1 MMETMLEKALALGM
15 TEEEFRQVCA
25 ILGREPTD
33 TELAM
38 FSVEWSEHCGYGRSR
53 QWLKLLP
60 RNIGK
65 FRTAVGGDAGGI
77 EVKPGLWV
85 LFKMES
91 HNHPSQIEPKSGAAT
106 GIGGIVRDIL
116 AMGARPIAL
125 VDTLR
130 FADPSDPKAR
140 YIFTGVVDGI
150 SWYGNCLAPDEILF
164 VRENGQ
170 VKIVS
175 IGDFCE
181 AVLRGQLNGRKVE
194 VLSLDP
200 KTSQPC
206 WVRVLRVFKRK
217 SDRLLEIRT
226 SMGRRIKVTP
236 DHPCLVM
243 KEEGSW
249 VIKSAKHLRLGD
261 RLPVI
266 GCLPVD
272 PNAPKSLDLIALF
285 RAMRDDIFV
294 QTSIP
299 PQKIARARQIL
310 RALVPSAQKRFS
322 YLKRGHFPL
331 SVYLLLEKELAL
343 PRDKARLYLRSGKAN
358 CVPAVIPIDEEFA
371 RLVGY
376 YLSEGCCS
384 RHGTTYRLIWV
395 FNKGEQEY
403 VRDLCNILRRL
414 GIRFKVNHDNATTK
428 VVLSSWFLGIL
439 FKEVLKCGEKAENK
453 SVPEVL
459 MRHSPKL
466 RRQVLIGLFR
476 GDGSVTTYTHQKGSP
491 VKISFATAS
500 RKLFE
505 QVILL
510 LQDIGITPYCYR
522 KDGGEAVICGRR
534 HRTLPVHFV
543 EIRALRDVQKMKQW
557 FSRHINWRILE
568 SLGRYTVPQRS
579 YPRYKWHNGFSTVT
593 VADIR
598 EIPGSTVYDLEVEN
612 THLFVTSGGLITHN
626 CIGIPTVAGEVGFN
640 DCYKTNCLVGVMCV
654 GVAREHELMTSAAK
668 GVGNAVV
675 YVGNAT
681 GRDGIGGCSVLASQE
696 MREALEMRPTVQL
709 GDPFAEKCL
718 IEACLE
724 AFKTGAVVA
733 VKDMGAAGLTCTT
746 VEMAAAGGVGMVVDI
761 SLVPKREPDMQAW
774 EVMMSESQ
782 ERMLLIVERGREWE
796 VKRIFDRWGLHC
808 VVIGR
813 ITDDGI
819 VRIYDR
825 TGHGAKG
832 TGQVEL
838 VAEIPAKA
846 IAEAPIKNLPMR
858 KPDYL
863 ERLRA
868 FDFSQLPEP
877 NDYGEAL
884 LHLLSSPNIAS
895 KAWVYEQYDHMVQ
908 INTVVP
914 PGAADAAVLRL
925 KDWDERLGIAV
936 TADCNSLYCYLDP
949 YRGAQLAIA
958 EAARNLSCVGAEPAG
973 VTDCLCFG
981 NPDKPDR
988 YWQFVEC
995 VKGIADAC
1003 RELNLPVVSGNVSFY
1018 NESETSVIHP
1028 SPLIGMVG
1036 VLDDA
1041 SRHATMAFKDEGDVI
1056 VLLGVCREE
1065 LGGSEYLRWR
1075 FGLEVGEPPMLDWR
1089 LEKAVQKVCR
1099 EGIRQGLIK
1108 SAHDGSEGGLA
1119 VCLAEC
1125 CIAGNI
1131 GAQIVVPEGAWQS
1144 SSCRLSALLF
1154 GETSSR
1160 IVVTVAPKRLGALMA
1175 LAKAHDC
1182 PAFVLGAV
1190 KGERLSM
1197 EAQGRQLFSV
1207 SVGEMAKAW
1216 QEGLRRWV
1224 SR

>member
-1 MMETMLEKALALGM
+1 MAETMLEKARALGM
-15 TEEEFRQVCA
+15 TDEEFEQVCA
-25 ILGREPTD
+25 LLGREPTD

-65 FRTAVGGDAGGI
+65 FRAAVGSDAGGI

-91 HNHPSQIEPKSGAAT
+91 HNHPSQIEPRSGAAT

-140 YIFTGVVDGI
+140 YIFTGVVEGI
-150 SWYGNCLAPDEILF
+150 QFYGNC
-164 VRENGQ
+164 
-170 VKIVS
+170 
-175 IGDFCE
+175 IG
-181 AVLRGQLNGRKVE
+181 
-194 VLSLDP
+194 
-200 KTSQPC
+200 
-206 WVRVLRVFKRK
+206 
-217 SDRLLEIRT
+217 
-226 SMGRRIKVTP
+226 
-236 DHPCLVM
+236 
-243 KEEGSW
+243 
-249 VIKSAKHLRLGD
+249 
-261 RLPVI
+261 
-266 GCLPVD
+266 
-272 PNAPKSLDLIALF
+272 
-285 RAMRDDIFV
+285 
-294 QTSIP
+294 
-299 PQKIARARQIL
+299 
-310 RALVPSAQKRFS
+310 VPT
-322 YLKRGHFPL
+322 
-331 SVYLLLEKELAL
+331 
-343 PRDKARLYLRSGKAN
+343 
-358 CVPAVIPIDEEFA
+358 I
-371 RLVGY
+371 
-376 YLSEGCCS
+376 
-384 RHGTTYRLIWV
+384 
-395 FNKGEQEY
+395 
-403 VRDLCNILRRL
+403 
-414 GIRFKVNHDNATTK
+414 
-428 VVLSSWFLGIL
+428 
-439 FKEVLKCGEKAENK
+439 
-453 SVPEVL
+453 
-459 MRHSPKL
+459 
-466 RRQVLIGLFR
+466 
-476 GDGSVTTYTHQKGSP
+476 
-491 VKISFATAS
+491 
-500 RKLFE
+500 
-505 QVILL
+505 
-510 LQDIGITPYCYR
+510 
-522 KDGGEAVICGRR
+522 
-534 HRTLPVHFV
+534 
-543 EIRALRDVQKMKQW
+543 
-557 FSRHINWRILE
+557 
-568 SLGRYTVPQRS
+568 
-579 YPRYKWHNGFSTVT
+579 
-593 VADIR
+593 
-598 EIPGSTVYDLEVEN
+598 
-612 THLFVTSGGLITHN
+612 
-626 CIGIPTVAGEVGFN
+626 AGEVGFN
-640 DCYKTNCLVGVMCV
+640 DCYRTNCLVGVMCV
-654 GVAREHELMTSAAK
+654 GVAWEHELMTSAAK

-761 SLVPKREPDMQAW
+761 SLVPKREPDMEAW

-825 TGHGAKG
+825 TGRG
-832 TGQVEL
+832 TGDEGRVEL

-846 IAEAPIKNLPMR
+846 IAEAPIKNLPTR

-863 ERLRA
+863 ERVRA

-908 INTVVP
+908 INTVIP

-1018 NESETSVIHP
+1018 NESEMSVIHP

-1036 VLDDA
+1036 VLDDV

-1075 FGLEVGEPPMLDWR
+1075 FGLEVGEPPTLDWR
-1089 LEKAVQKVCR
+1089 LEKTVQKVCR
-1099 EGIRQGLIK
+1099 EGIWQGLIK

-1144 SSCRLSALLF
+1144 PSCRLSALLF

-1160 IVVTVAPKRLGALMA
+1160 IVVTVAPERLGALMA
-1175 LAKAHDC
+1175 LAKAHEC
-1182 PAFVLGAV
+1182 PAFVLGEV
-1190 KGERLSM
+1190 GGERLSM

-1224 SR
+1224 TR